1 MMRPLLT
8 ALLLT
13 ATASA
18 WSQGILSRKGLGNL
32 SLDPLTQLETQQR
45 VAKMEALN
53 VNDVRAA
60 ELLKKK
66 AVSDNEFQKLRSRL
80 PQSVLKDS
88 MDVMAYVKRSIFRDT
103 LIYGSELFGKQ
114 SKLDF
119 APNLQIASSP
129 TYQVGPGDELELVL
143 YGAQEATYSLEV
155 SPGGSVTVPYA
166 GVVQASGLNLSAL
179 ESKIRQRLTER
190 GYQAL
195 ASGATKIK
203 LIVSEVRSIQV
214 HVIGA
219 REPGTYTVPAI
230 ATPMHVLYEAG
241 GPGELG
247 SYREIEL
254 IRDGKVVGTLDLYAF
269 MRTGRLGVQEGLRD
283 GDIVRIPVYRN
294 RINLM
299 GEFKRPGLYELLEG
313 ESLAQA
319 IDYAGGFTEGGFR
332 GQVLMF
338 RVGDQELSVAD
349 VPAAEYPTASVRE
362 GDVVVANPLRN
373 RYENRVAVTGGV
385 VRPGY
390 YAWTPGMTSDDLVAR
405 AQGLDRS
412 ALKAQALLL
421 RRPENGP
428 GQYLKA
434 FPGQSAQALAP
445 NDSMYVPVF
454 TDLQTF
460 DSVNVRGFVNRPGT
474 YVYFDGLTV
483 EQAVLM
489 AGGVQVGSALNRLEV
504 TVPERDSDGRF
515 VGRQRIIQ
523 VVPDWVGEGTS
534 LAPGATVSVR
544 QRRNLDQTKVVY
556 LYGGVQN
563 PGGYSLASNGE
574 PIQNLLNRVGPL
586 KENAM
591 PQFALVLRPRG
602 SREITLDDEFERN
615 MLTDSTYI
623 LDKARKTVRMV
634 DSIAVDLTS
643 RTQLNRF
650 RLQNGDSLFLP
661 QRMNYVNVRGAVKN
675 PSGHAYV
682 AGRRAKFY
690 LGQAGGYRNDA
701 AKRSLV
707 VRYANG
713 RSAQVRYALGI
724 VPIYPRVYSNST
736 LLVLPKD
743 EDKKGADPAQIAA
756 ISSIMT
762 SLSSLAIG
770 VFYLLRP

>member
-1 MMRPLLT
+1 MIRRILT
-8 ALLLT
+8 AILLT
-13 ATASA
+13 ATATA

-32 SLDPLTQLETQQR
+32 SLDPLTQLEAQQR
-45 VAKMEALN
+45 VAKLEALN

-119 APNLQIASSP
+119 APNLQIAASP
-129 TYQVGPGDELELVL
+129 SYQVGPGDELELVL
-143 YGAQEATYSLEV
+143 YGAQEATYDLEV
-155 SPGGSVTVPYA
+155 TPGGSVTVPYA
-166 GVVQASGLNLSAL
+166 GVIQASGLNLASL

-195 ASGATKIK
+195 ASGATKMK
-203 LIVSEVRSIQV
+203 LIVREVRSIQV

-269 MRTGRLGVQEGLRD
+269 MRSGRLGSNEGLRD
-283 GDIVRIPVYRN
+283 GDIIRIPVYRN

-349 VPAAEYPTASVRE
+349 VPAAEYPTAGVRE

-412 ALKAQALLL
+412 ALQAQALLL

-428 GQYLKA
+428 GRYLQA
-434 FPGQSAQALAP
+434 FPGQSSVSLEP
-445 NDSMYVPVF
+445 NDSMYVPVY
-454 TDLQTF
+454 TDLQTY

-474 YVYFDGLTV
+474 YVYFEGLTV

-489 AGGVQVGSALNRLEV
+489 AGGVQMSSAVNVLEV
-504 TVPERDSDGRF
+504 TVPERDEQGRF
-515 VGRQRIIQ
+515 VGRQKIIEVEPNWLGGGTA
-523 VVPDWVGEGTS
+523 VV
-534 LAPGATVSVR
+534 PGATVSVR

-563 PGGYSLASNGE
+563 PGGYSLESNGE
-574 PIQNLLNRVGPL
+574 PIRRLLNRVGPL
-586 KENAM
+586 KDNAM
-591 PQFALVLRPRG
+591 PNFALVLRPRG
-602 SREITLDDEFERN
+602 IREVTAIDDFERT
-615 MLTDSTYI
+615 MLTDSTYV
-623 LDKARKTVRMV
+623 LNKARKTVRLV
-634 DSIAVDLTS
+634 DSIAVDLTD
-643 RTQLNRF
+643 RVQLNRF
-650 RLQNGDSLFLP
+650 RLQNGDSLYIP
-661 QRMNYVNVRGAVKN
+661 QRLNYVNVRGAVKN

-682 AGRRAKFY
+682 LGRRAKFY
-690 LGQAGGYRNDA
+690 LEQSGGFANDA
-701 AKRSLV
+701 ARRSLV

-724 VPIYPRVYSNST
+724 VPVYPRVYSNST
-736 LLVLPKD
+736 LVVLPKD
-743 EDKKGADPAQIAA
+743 EDKEGADPAQIAA

>member
-1 MMRPLLT
+1 MMRRILT
-8 ALLLT
+8 AVLILAST
-13 ATASA
+13 AA

-32 SLDPLTQLETQQR
+32 SIDPLTQMEVQQR
-45 VAKMEALN
+45 AAKLEALN

-103 LIYGSELFGKQ
+103 LIYGSELFSKD
-114 SKLDF
+114 SKLNF
-119 APNLQIASSP
+119 APNLQIAASP
-129 TYQVGPGDELELVL
+129 SYQVGPGDQLELVL
-143 YGAQEATYSLEV
+143 YGAQEATYELEV
-155 SPGGSVTVPYA
+155 APSGSVTVPYA
-166 GVVQASGLNLSAL
+166 GVIQASGLTLAAL

-195 ASGATKIK
+195 ATGATKLK

-214 HVIGA
+214 HVVGA

-254 IRDGKVVGTLDLYAF
+254 IRGGKVVGTLDLYAF
-269 MRTGRLGVQEGLRD
+269 MRTGSLGSQEGLRD

-313 ESLAQA
+313 ENLAQA
-319 IDYAGGFTEGGFR
+319 IDFAGGFTEGGFR
-332 GQVLMF
+332 GQVLLF
-338 RVGDQELSVAD
+338 RVGEQELSVAD
-349 VPAAEYPTASVRE
+349 VVAKDYATASVRE

-373 RYENRVAVTGGV
+373 RYENRVAITGGV

-412 ALKAQALLL
+412 ALQAQALLL

-428 GQYLKA
+428 GKYLQA
-434 FPGQSAQALAP
+434 FPGQRSVNLEP

-454 TDLQTF
+454 ADLQTY

-489 AGGVQVGSALNRLEV
+489 AGGVQVGSALNYLEV
-504 TVPERDSDGRF
+504 TVPERDQDGRF
-515 VGRQRIIQ
+515 VGRQKIVQIQ
-523 VVPDWVGEGTS
+523 PDWKGQGTP
-534 LAPGATVSVR
+534 LTPGATVSVR
-544 QRRNLDQTKVVY
+544 LRRNLDQTKVVY

-574 PIQNLLNRVGPL
+574 PMRNLLNRVGPL
-586 KENAM
+586 KDNAM
-591 PQFALVLRPRG
+591 PSFALVLRPRG
-602 SREITLDDEFERN
+602 SREITMSDEFERT
-615 MLTDSTYI
+615 MLTDSTYV
-623 LDKARKTVRMV
+623 LDKAKKTVRLV

-643 RTQLNRF
+643 RTQLTRF
-650 RLQNGDSLFLP
+650 RLQNGDSLFIP

-682 AGRRAKFY
+682 PGRRAQYY
-690 LGQAGGYRNDA
+690 LNQAGGFRSDA
-701 AKRSLV
+701 ARRSLV
-707 VRYANG
+707 VRHANG
-713 RSAQVRYALGI
+713 RSAHVRYTLGLFP
-724 VPIYPRVYSNST
+724 VYPRVYSNST

-743 EDKKGADPAQIAA
+743 DDKKGADPAQIAA

-762 SLSSLAIG
+762 SLSSLALG
-770 VFYLLRP
+770 VFYLLRN